1 MKKIT
6 PILLEE
12 IDALSRI
19 ATEFSNF
26 SQLPPPKFTDIE
38 MVSFIRS
45 VLPLYADHSNIRI
58 EFETRIERVTVRA
71 DKDQILRVLNNLVN
85 NAVQAI
91 ADTDNGKVLL
101 SLTEEGRRIKVS
113 VQDNGVG
120 IEEEMKHKIFQPNFS
135 TKSYGTGLGLA
146 MCKRI
151 IEQHDGAIGFES
163 ERGKGTTFYF
173 TLDRNE

>member
-1 MKKIT
+1 
-6 PILLEE
+6 
-12 IDALSRI
+12 
-19 ATEFSNF
+19 
-26 SQLPPPKFTDIE
+26 
-38 MVSFIRS
+38 MVAFIRS
-45 VLPLYADHSNIRI
+45 ILPLYADHSNIHI
-58 EFETRIERVTVRA
+58 EFQTRLEKVMVRA

-91 ADTDNGKVLL
+91 SDADNGKILL
-101 SLTEEGRRIKVS
+101 SLTEEGRHIKVS

-120 IEEEMKHKIFQPNFS
+120 IQDEMKAKIFQPNFS

-151 IEQHDGAIGFES
+151 IEQHGGHIGFDS

-173 TLDRNE
+173 TLDMNG